1 MAEIFND
8 PYSRANY
15 RSLIAWPERLRR
27 EAPFLASILADA
39 PDRSVADLGC
49 GTGEHTRH
57 LAEQGFRAA
66 GLDASESMIADAR
79 TPAPPANATFTLG
92 DIRDADT
99 LLGADF
105 GAAICL
111 GNMLPSL
118 RRDEDLDAALAAV
131 FRTLLPG
138 GVFLSQILNYE
149 GLRAR
154 KARHLPI
161 NFQRTGDGIGEPA
174 SETVFLRL
182 LEWRDGGEVIF
193 FPTTLRLTPDSES
206 PVEVVR
212 TRRVPLRAWTR
223 MEILAALARAGFG
236 ETQMFGGMER
246 SAYRP
251 LESSD
256 LVVVAR
262 KPAR

>member
-1 MAEIFND
+1 MSEIPND
-8 PYSRANY
+8 PYARANY
-15 RSLIAWPERLRR
+15 RSLIAWPERIRR
-27 EAPFLASILADA
+27 EAPFLASVLEGA
-39 PDRSVADLGC
+39 PERSVADLGC

-57 LAEQGFRAA
+57 LADQGFRAA

-79 TPAPPANATFTLG
+79 TSPAPPNASFALG
-92 DIRDADT
+92 DIRNADAA
-99 LLGADF
+99 LGAKF

-118 RRDEDLDAALAAV
+118 RNDADLDAALAAT
-131 FRTLLPG
+131 FRLLLPG

-149 GLRAR
+149 RLRAR
-154 KARHLPI
+154 GERHLPL
-161 NFQRTGDGIGEPA
+161 NFQATPGVAGEPA

-182 LEWRDGGEVIF
+182 LEWREGGEVLF
-193 FPTTLRLTPDSES
+193 FPTTLRLTGDSES

-223 MEILAALARAGFG
+223 PEFIRALERAGFV
-236 ETQMFGGMER
+236 EFELFGGMER
-246 SAYRP
+246 RAYRP

-256 LVVVAR
+256 LVVLAQ